1 MDEKTILS
9 SAFKLITE
17 AFGWVDEEN
26 DIAYRDFYN
35 YASGINDIV
44 HELTRKLDKLDKTE
58 D

>member
-17 AFGWVDEEN
+17 AFGWVDE
-26 DIAYRDFYN
+26 DRDFYN
-35 YASGINDIV
+35 YASGINDMV

>member
-35 YASGINDIV
+35 YVSGINDMV
-44 HELTRKLDKLDKTE
+44 HELTRKLEKTE